1 MPRAQ
6 RLSGEK
12 FCGARID
19 RDRRGRTG
27 SNRDCQPLNDGSL
40 SFDDRRDVDAEHAG
54 RARGDEP
61 VFVDASLEDAGA
73 PLEADRRAGH
83 VATDESTAFA
93 ESWSGWPTVSSGE
106 AGVTT
111 TRATLD
117 VCATSRA
124 GAKASKADRRTNMTG
139 TLALE

>member
-1 MPRAQ
+1 MTGRCPSTIAVTLMP
-6 RLSGEK
+6 S
-12 FCGARID
+12 
-19 RDRRGRTG
+19 T
-27 SNRDCQPLNDGSL
+27 P
-40 SFDDRRDVDAEHAG
+40 
-54 RARGDEP
+54 
-61 VFVDASLEDAGA
+61 GA
-73 PLEADRRAGH
+73 PAETSPFSSTPPSKMPVLRWKRI
-83 VATDESTAFA
+83 VAPGTTRPDESTAFA